1 MSKKNINIA
10 FSHIDYCRLSGI
22 LEKKGKADEKM
33 AGYEIKKS
41 ALKRI
46 GQLLPERGGIFS
58 GGVRADFDF
67 MPQDILVW
75 KSGRNLNVT
84 GTSIHQRMI
93 LKIILSGRCTMLVD
107 GLRIPMETGD
117 MLCLFPYQFHTTRL
131 ECPRREYSFLAVT
144 FTEKNR
150 NYSSFL
156 ALKNHLLKPD
166 EQDAANLEKLVVN
179 SHRTHAVR
187 AEH

>member
-1 MSKKNINIA
+1 
-10 FSHIDYCRLSGI
+10 
-22 LEKKGKADEKM
+22 M

-46 GQLLPERGGIFS
+46 GQLLPERSGTFS

-75 KSGRNLNVT
+75 KSGRNLKVT

-93 LKIILSGRCTMLVD
+93 LRIILSGRCTMLVD

-144 FTEKNR
+144 FTE
-150 NYSSFL
+150 
-156 ALKNHLLKPD
+156 
-166 EQDAANLEKLVVN
+166 
-179 SHRTHAVR
+179 
-187 AEH
+187 